1 MKAAGII
8 RNLRRFFS
16 AGLFLCVIAG
26 AVPLCRADAT
36 IPMPEP
42 DPARTNFW
50 YGKHAQDT
58 NDLATLKPEILFMGD
73 SITDYW
79 NSLNDY
85 GANIWSSYYSDRN
98 AYNIGISGDKI
109 EGLLWRIQNGVFS
122 NNINPKVVVLMIGT
136 NNREDLT
143 NRVAGIRLVIDYV
156 LAHTMDTKVLALG
169 IFPREVAPNTELFQP
184 VFDQMALWPE
194 TNRVVI
200 ADIRDTFLLPGTSN
214 LNTNLFRDGRL
225 HPNEDGYQCEAQALE
240 TYIAGMM
247 GETNNIFTSVGV
259 PVIPEGGTGTYSIRL
274 FPAPVVNETVTVA
287 RVSGDTDLNVAGSS
301 TLIFTPANGTNWM
314 TVTLSAAADSD
325 TSNGSAFFRC
335 SSPARRSVDTKVS
348 EFDIGYALPFSETFE
363 AGETNAGT
371 PAAVSGQHGWVS
383 DSPFNVVTTNEAHGG
398 LQSLKI
404 GSGTVRHSFNSSSNA
419 VHISYWA
426 MPYLSATN
434 PPVPADASA
443 VFWFGTNGEVSAYSN
458 SSLVQI
464 SSSGLQT
471 PGWNKFD
478 VVCDY
483 TSQAWSLDINGT
495 NVIRDF
501 GFYSSQSAFSEIQ
514 FISLDAPMYLDD
526 LNISNA
532 VYYALQVSSTAG
544 GIVSS
549 TGGIYKKGASVQV
562 SATADPYYDFTGWI
576 GALSG
581 ASNPVAVVM
590 DSDKI
595 IGAVFSAQ
603 LLTNSVPA
611 WWLAQ
616 NGLATNDA
624 GALSDT
630 DGDGM
635 PAWQEWIAG
644 TVPTNGMSR
653 FEMAAQSL
661 QGAEKT
667 ISWSSETGRL
677 YSVYWSPDLLSGF
690 EVLASNLTA
699 GIFTDTTHGAESQGF
714 YQITVNPEP

>member
-1 MKAAGII
+1 
-8 RNLRRFFS
+8 
-16 AGLFLCVIAG
+16 
-26 AVPLCRADAT
+26 
-36 IPMPEP
+36 
-42 DPARTNFW
+42 
-50 YGKHAQDT
+50 
-58 NDLATLKPEILFMGD
+58 
-73 SITDYW
+73 
-79 NSLNDY
+79 
-85 GANIWSSYYSDRN
+85 
-98 AYNIGISGDKI
+98 
-109 EGLLWRIQNGVFS
+109 
-122 NNINPKVVVLMIGT
+122 
-136 NNREDLT
+136 
-143 NRVAGIRLVIDYV
+143 
-156 LAHTMDTKVLALG
+156 
-169 IFPREVAPNTELFQP
+169 
-184 VFDQMALWPE
+184 
-194 TNRVVI
+194 
-200 ADIRDTFLLPGTSN
+200 
-214 LNTNLFRDGRL
+214 
-225 HPNEDGYQCEAQALE
+225 
-240 TYIAGMM
+240 
-247 GETNNIFTSVGV
+247 
-259 PVIPEGGTGTYSIRL
+259 
-274 FPAPVVNETVTVA
+274 
-287 RVSGDTDLNVAGSS
+287 
-301 TLIFTPANGTNWM
+301 
-314 TVTLSAAADSD
+314 
-325 TSNGSAFFRC
+325 
-335 SSPARRSVDTKVS
+335 
-348 EFDIGYALPFSETFE
+348 LPFSETFE

-371 PAAVSGQHGWVS
+371 PAAVDGQHGWVS
-383 DSPFNVVTTNEAHGG
+383 ESPFNLVTTNEAHSGF
-398 LQSLKI
+398 QSLKI

-443 VFWFGTNGEVSAYSN
+443 VFWFGTHGEVSAYSN

-483 TSQAWSLDINGT
+483 TSQIWSLDINGT

-616 NGLATNDA
+616 NGLATTDA

-690 EVLASNLTA
+690 EVLVSNLTA